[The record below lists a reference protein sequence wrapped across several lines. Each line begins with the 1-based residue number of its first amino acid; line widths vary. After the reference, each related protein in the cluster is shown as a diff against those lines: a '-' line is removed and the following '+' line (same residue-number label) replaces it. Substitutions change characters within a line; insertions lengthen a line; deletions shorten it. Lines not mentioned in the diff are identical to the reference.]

1 MKREKS
7 NPSPNPSPE
16 KGDYADMRKSSIGG
30 ERDDGDAGGL
40 GAGGGST
47 PSFAGFV
54 ETLKGNVESPETME
68 AARSML
74 EQAAVAHL
82 EVLFYLCSLPFVF
95 LMFGFVCFVRFVFF
109 SFYVFSHLV
118 VFFLFFVLFH
128 VDVVMFVLFWF

>member
-1 MKREKS
+1 MPSLKVSGRRLPKRRRAPGGDKSDSASGVPAGGEAKREKTG

-16 KGDYADMRKSSIGG
+16 KGGDYADIRKSSIGA

-40 GAGGGST
+40 GAGGGSA

-68 AARSML
+68 AARSTL

-82 EVLFYLCSLPFVF
+82 EVRFFCDFISSLFF
-95 LMFGFVCFVRFVFF
+95 
-109 SFYVFSHLV
+109 H
-118 VFFLFFVLFH
+118 VFFLIL
-128 VDVVMFVLFWF
+128 